1 MPEQDL
7 FGDVPAPAPRPSQPR
22 KTAEQPLHTWFFA
35 LRPSVE
41 DAERIDAIANGLR
54 SAHGITGKPVGPERL
69 HVTLELVGHDVDA
82 SQVEA
87 ALRAADTLQ
96 QQAFDVCFD
105 AAMTFSAPS
114 GPFVLLGD
122 KGLNGVRE
130 LRRVL
135 AYAMAD
141 QGFSPVRS
149 YEPHMTLG
157 YDARHRAPR
166 FPIAPIEFRATE
178 LALVKSH
185 IGLSRHEVLRTWPLA
200 G

>member
-22 KTAEQPLHTWFFA
+22 KAAAQPLHTWFFA
-35 LRPSVE
+35 LRPSAE
-41 DAERIDAIANGLR
+41 DAARIDAIASGLR
-54 SAHGITGKPVGPERL
+54 AAHDITGKPVGPERL

-82 SQVEA
+82 IRVEA
-87 ALRAADTLQ
+87 ALRAADTLHH
-96 QQAFDVCFD
+96 QAFDVCFD

-122 KGLNGVRE
+122 EGLNGVRE

-166 FPIAPIEFRATE
+166 VPIVPIEFRATE
-178 LALVKSH
+178 FALVKSH
-185 IGLSRHEVLRTWPLA
+185 IGLSRHEVLHTWQLVA
-200 G
+200 